1 MTEFSA
7 EVSGEAAAGLP
18 AALDWDAA
26 RAAITAPGQPF
37 ELETVDVRGIPTRCF
52 RHAPSNLAALYA
64 ESLVHADRDFLVYE
78 GERSTFVETH
88 AQAAA
93 LASRLFADCGLERG
107 DRVAIAMRNYP
118 EWVVAFMAITGAGL
132 VAVPMNAWWTQEE
145 MIYGLTDSGAKL
157 LIADQQRHDRIADRL
172 DALQIDVLVAR
183 PGRVRPDGELAPRAR
198 DLATLIAAGAGA
210 AMPESGA
217 GPDDDAVIMYTSGTT
232 GFPKGAVSTH
242 RAIVSAVLAFES
254 ATVTLALMNPAA
266 AAAAQA
272 NLPAMLLTVPLFHVT
287 GCHAI
292 FLSSLR
298 VGRKM
303 VLMYKWDA
311 NEALRL
317 IEAERVTAFT
327 GVPTMTWE
335 MLQSPDFER
344 YDTSTLMS
352 VGGGGAPAPPEQVRQ
367 VEQRFRGRPGIGYGL
382 TETNA
387 VGAQNSGDDYLARPR
402 STGRPPV
409 VVDIEAFDDAGGQL
423 PRGEQGEICLRG
435 PVLFRGYW
443 NKPDATRE
451 AIVDGWFRSG
461 DIGRV
466 DADGFVWIE
475 DRKKDMVL
483 RGGENVYCAEV
494 EAGLYEIDGVREA
507 IVFGIPDARLG
518 EKVAAV
524 IVLRP
529 GVALT
534 DDAVR
539 AALAPHLA
547 HFKLPEYIELRS
559 EPLPLNASG
568 KFLKREVRAQV
579 LEALGLE

>member
-1 MTEFSA
+1 MN
-7 EVSGEAAAGLP
+7 
-18 AALDWDAA
+18 ALWQSDEMAHA
-26 RAAITAPGQPF
+26 LRA
-37 ELETVDVRGIPTRCF
+37 
-52 RHAPSNLAALYA
+52 
-64 ESLVHADRDFLVYE
+64 
-78 GERSTFVETH
+78 STPKV
-88 AQAAA
+88 
-93 LASRLFADCGLERG
+93 LFADDERLARLEECEDLPAKLRVFAVRSRSPQAAGGQRLGDALGDLRG
-107 DRVAIAMRNYP
+107 DLRGEARGEARSEPLMP
-118 EWVVAFMAITGAGL
+118 A
-132 VAVPMNAWWTQEE
+132 
-145 MIYGLTDSGAKL
+145 
-157 LIADQQRHDRIADRL
+157 AD
-172 DALQIDVLVAR
+172 ID
-183 PGRVRPDGELAPRAR
+183 PG
-198 DLATLIAAGAGA
+198 
-210 AMPESGA
+210 
-217 GPDDDAVIMYTSGTT
+217 DDATIFYTSGST
-232 GFPKGAVSTH
+232 GHPKGAVSCH
-242 RAIVSAVLAFES
+242 RAIIS
-254 ATVTLALMNPAA
+254 ALMSWELDAHAGLLRQGIEPPPAPD
-266 AAAAQA
+266 AQTQ
-272 NLPAMLLTVPLFHVT
+272 PATLLAVPLFHVT

-298 VGRKM
+298 VGRKI
-303 VLMYKWDA
+303 VLMYRWDA
-311 NEALRL
+311 QEALRL

-335 MLQSPDFER
+335 MLQSPDFDR
-344 YDTSTLMS
+344 YDTSTLMT

-409 VVDIEAFDDAGGQL
+409 MVDIEAFDDTGRQL
-423 PRGEQGEICLRG
+423 PRGEQGEISLRG

-443 NKPDATRE
+443 NKPEATRE

-466 DADGFVWIE
+466 DEDGFVYIE

-483 RGGENVYCAEV
+483 RGGENVYSAEV

-529 GVALT
+529 GVELSPE
-534 DDAVR
+534 AVR

-547 HFKLPEYIELRS
+547 HFKIPEHIELRS
-559 EPLPLNASG
+559 EALPLNASG

-579 LEALGLE
+579 MEALGLE

>member
-1 MTEFSA
+1 MSDLSA
-7 EVSGEAAAGLP
+7 SGTPG
-18 AALDWDAA
+18 ALDWVAA
-26 RAAITAPGQPF
+26 GAAISAPGQPF
-37 ELETVDVRGIPTRCF
+37 ELETVQVRGVPLRCF
-52 RHAPSNLAALYA
+52 RQAPANLAALYA
-64 ESLVHADRDFLVYE
+64 QSLVHAERDFLVYE
-78 GERSTFVETH
+78 GERTSFAEVH

-93 LASRLFADCGLERG
+93 LADRLLADCGLARG

-145 MIYGLTDSGAKL
+145 MVYGLTDSGAKL
-157 LIADQQRHDRIADRL
+157 LIADQQRLDRIADEL
-172 DALQIDVLVAR
+172 DALQIDALVAR
-183 PGRVRPDGELAPRAR
+183 PAGVLPAAASTAVRARVR
-198 DLATLIAAGAGA
+198 DLAELIEAGAGA
-210 AMPESGA
+210 SMPASDVA
-217 GPDDDAVIMYTSGTT
+217 PDDDATIMYTSGTT

-242 RAIVSAVLAFES
+242 RALVSAVLAFES
-254 ATVTLALMNPAA
+254 ATARLGLMNPAA

-311 NEALRL
+311 QEALRL
-317 IEAERVTAFT
+317 IETERVTAFT

-335 MLQSPDFER
+335 MLQSPDFDR
-344 YDTSTLMS
+344 YDTSSLMT

-402 STGRPPV
+402 STGRPPL
-409 VVDIEAFDDAGGQL
+409 VVDIEAFDDTGRQL

-466 DADGFVWIE
+466 DEDGFVYIE

-483 RGGENVYCAEV
+483 RGGENVYSAEV
-494 EAGLYEIDGVREA
+494 EAGLYELEGVREA
-507 IVFGIPDARLG
+507 VVFGIPDARLG

-529 GVALT
+529 GIET
-534 DDAVR
+534 SPGAVR

-547 HFKLPEYIELRS
+547 HFKIPEHIELRT

-579 LEALGLE
+579 MEALGLE